1 MIENFWKLT
10 KEEME
15 KTVKG
20 KIEVEENWPWD
31 YPDAIALLIGIV
43 HDNIE
48 CNEKEI
54 ISMGKCYLGNSFN
67 APQVVYDA
75 LGRNSELNWPEV
87 LEVFEFLRAN
97 WDKYLEWQEKDRVL
111 GALREMFEKE

>member
-10 KEEME
+10 KEE
-15 KTVKG
+15 VKEAVEG

-54 ISMGKCYLGNSFN
+54 ISMGRCYLGNGFN
-67 APQVVYDA
+67 APQVIYDA
-75 LGRNSELNWPEV
+75 LGRNSELNWTEV

-111 GALREMFEKE
+111 SVLKEEFEKE

>member
-10 KEEME
+10 KEEVE
-15 KTVKG
+15 EVVGDKV
-20 KIEVEENWPWD
+20 KIEDNWPWD
-31 YPDAIALLIGIV
+31 CPDAIALLIGIV

-67 APQVVYDA
+67 APQVIYDA
-75 LGRNSELNWPEV
+75 LGRNSELNWGEV

-111 GALREMFEKE
+111 KTLRETFEKE